1 MNNAV
6 SWVQSCQLLFVLPS
20 VTWRKGLRG
29 ERWSLWQCNDSL
41 ETYTSGK
48 WYQQRRVPAGPRCD
62 TWQPDMDVQLWAI
75 GKMCPVTAG
84 RPHPDHSRSVQALIP
99 PLSPWSH
106 ACLSATCLP
115 LPLISAQSALSSCL
129 VFVSASLKAPTAAG
143 EPTLISGAVVSR
155 LVLMLRVSGYVRER
169 ERKEKKGFLQTGQCR
184 HVRLYQILSLGLSFC
199 GVTTDSFS
207 TKALVKEWET
217 SVTAPLTCHHRLV
230 LRPGV
235 EGFSFSFCTIIPS
248 SVIFI
253 RSATHQRNISLEAFI
268 TYETGGGESWA
279 VSHSWEAT
287 EKWCCDLNATDAS
300 TQFAFLTEL

>member
-1 MNNAV
+1 MHLLSVNNTV

-41 ETYTSGK
+41 ETYTSCK

-155 LVLMLRVSGYVRER
+155 LVLMLRVSGYVWER
-169 ERKEKKGFLQTGQCR
+169 ERKKKKDSSRLDNAAMFVCTKSSVSAWVFVVSLQTALAPKHWLKSEKHR
-184 HVRLYQILSLGLSFC
+184 SLHLLP
-199 GVTTDSFS
+199 V
-207 TKALVKEWET
+207 
-217 SVTAPLTCHHRLV
+217 
-230 LRPGV
+230 
-235 EGFSFSFCTIIPS
+235 IIAW
-248 SVIFI
+248 F
-253 RSATHQRNISLEAFI
+253 
-268 TYETGGGESWA
+268 
-279 VSHSWEAT
+279 
-287 EKWCCDLNATDAS
+287 
-300 TQFAFLTEL
+300 